1 MQDFVIQGRTGYDA
15 AVFRF
20 GLDFTEGE
28 QRLCWTRSGLEKLI
42 ELGLWRRE
50 FDARGNLKTKPM
62 RVEAAMQ
69 LRCARPLTKDQNAE

>member
-1 MQDFVIQGRTGYDA
+1 MRDFVIRTSNVT

-42 ELGLWRRE
+42 ELDLWRRE

-62 RVEAAMQ
+62 RVEEALA
-69 LRCARPLTKDQNAE
+69 LPNARPLATNHQ